1 MGMHVALSSI
11 PLSFESL
18 TASVRVIITTVLAGK
33 IGVRGDELGS
43 PLTGGTTASPAVIAS
58 EVVDAAS
65 ALGSRSR
72 ELTGVYAVGRDT
84 VVLTLDDV
92 IRVAASCL
100 LPTVSMDDVISVWLV
115 DFVLPLVTR
124 LVVLLADDV
133 TPSNVLL
140 YDDVILGDDIIL
152 FCDDVMLSEV
162 VFPADDDTVT
172 RVVATA
178 AVVESASEVAAVS
191 TRQEPKNCRKRH
203 PGHRKNA
210 HCTQKSVGR
219 SIIFYAR
226 F

>member
-1 MGMHVALSSI
+1 MGMPVALSSI

-43 PLTGGTTASPAVIAS
+43 PLTGGTTTSPAVIAS

-72 ELTGVYAVGRDT
+72 SLTGVYAVGRDT

-92 IRVAASCL
+92 IRVASSCL
-100 LPTVSMDDVISVWLV
+100 LPTVSM
-115 DFVLPLVTR
+115 
-124 LVVLLADDV
+124 DDV

-162 VFPADDDTVT
+162 VFPADDDTAT

-210 HCTQKSVGR
+210 HCIQKSIGR